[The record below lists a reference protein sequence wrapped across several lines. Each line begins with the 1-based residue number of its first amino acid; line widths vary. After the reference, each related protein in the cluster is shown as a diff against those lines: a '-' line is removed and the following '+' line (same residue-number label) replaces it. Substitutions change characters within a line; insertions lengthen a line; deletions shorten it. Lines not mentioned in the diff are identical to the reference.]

1 MKSKYFPLLFLFL
14 LPLQSFA
21 EDKVII
27 KDPRSV
33 CLIVNRDSNDIGFM
47 DLKTRRVIGNVS
59 LGKWAN
65 PHMCAISPDGRWA
78 VTGGTRSN
86 RAYIIDVPHMKLVK
100 IIPVDIG
107 PEHLAFSPDSRYYYQ
122 GNPDG
127 DSVSVIDMLSLK
139 EIKRIKGFAMPLNI
153 TFIPDGTKAYVANYG
168 SHWVGVID
176 VKRHELLKKIRIR
189 QIPGV
194 NKLDP
199 KRYLHEIK
207 GISSAT
213 LSKDGRYL
221 YCADGDMGVVGVID
235 TREDKVVRVIRVGA
249 DPWRTYASADGKW
262 QISVNNGDETIS
274 IIDAKANKV
283 VATLEAGPDMVGVNY
298 SHDKAFVISRET
310 SFIYV
315 YNLNTLTPAGRIR
328 IGINLPLQTAAT
340 DSAGE
345 KIYLA
350 SSWDHTIY
358 IIDGK
363 TEKIEKVTGVGYF
376 PWGTY
381 IMEGQDNYCH

>member
-1 MKSKYFPLLFLFL
+1 MRKFLFLFLFL
-14 LPLQSFA
+14 LISSQSFA
-21 EDKVII
+21 EVII
-27 KDPRSV
+27 KDSRSV

-47 DLKTRRVIGNVS
+47 DLNTRKMIGNVY

-65 PHMCAISPDGRWA
+65 PHMCAVSPDGRWA

-86 RAYIIDVPHMKLVK
+86 RAYIIDIPHMKLVK

-107 PEHLAFSPDSRYYYQ
+107 PEHLGFSPDSRYYYQ

-127 DSVSVIDMLSLK
+127 DTVSVIDMLSQK

-168 SHWVGVID
+168 AHWIGVVD

-194 NKLDP
+194 NRLDP
-199 KRYLHEIK
+199 KRYLNEIK

-221 YCADGDMGVVGVID
+221 YCADGDMGVVGIID
-235 TREDKVVRVIRVGA
+235 TREDKIVKVIRVGN
-249 DPWRTYASADGKW
+249 DPWRTYASSDGKW
-262 QISVNNGDETIS
+262 QISVNNGDESIS
-274 IIDAKANKV
+274 IIDVKKNKV

-298 SHDKAFVISRET
+298 SHDKAFVISSST
-310 SFIYV
+310 SFVYV
-315 YNLNTLTPAGRIR
+315 YDLKALKPAGRIR
-328 IGINLPLQTAAT
+328 IGVNLPLQTAAT
-340 DSAGE
+340 DAAGE

-350 SSWDHTIY
+350 SSRDHTIY

-363 TEKIEKVTGVGYF
+363 TEKIEKVTDVGYF